1 MEIDGPP
8 PELETFREAPECNL
22 GLAAPDQLDLRPDCG
37 PLQMLVVWSH
47 FVAFIGCIDLFLP
60 FPWQRHILAGLM
72 FVQVSYVGSVPHV
85 ESRVWSCFY
94 NSCST
99 ITIRHTSAV
108 YSIYILRERERG
120 RGDAFSTQIHFVIT
134 LRVGQSAPPV
144 LFFTGGRCTLGPTR
158 VRLSWVWAILLQV
171 NLKDPPFK
179 LSKHTKR
186 HHHVVFIKGTIKKL
200 AHPATQES
208 GGSHASSWP
217 GLDDSNEGPGR
228 R

>member
-108 YSIYILRERERG
+108 YSIYIYLERERERERRRIFHTDPFCHHVARRTVSSPSSFFH
-120 RGDAFSTQIHFVIT
+120 RGPLYPWPHKSPIELGVGDSASGQPERPTVQAFKTHQKT
-134 LRVGQSAPPV
+134 PP
-144 LFFTGGRCTLGPTR
+144 RC
-158 VRLSWVWAILLQV
+158 V
-171 NLKDPPFK
+171 
-179 LSKHTKR
+179 HKR
-186 HHHVVFIKGTIKKL
+186 HHQEARSPSHSGEWRKPCVVMART
-200 AHPATQES
+200 
-208 GGSHASSWP
+208 
-217 GLDDSNEGPGR
+217 R
-228 R
+228 